1 MHLCYVDEAGN
12 GQTLDPARPDAPPVL
27 VVGGFTVPRNHVR
40 SLTWAFLDVKKH
52 YRPQLRNAE
61 QLSDVIQHEIKGA
74 DVRKNLRAGNH
85 GWRRAAMELIS
96 SLLDMLEAHEA
107 RVLARVW
114 IKEEGQAF
122 DESGVYPSSV
132 AALNETFQAQLA
144 HEHSRGMMVLDSRTK
159 VKNAP
164 NVHCVTTRKYRA
176 GGDVLRG
183 VIESPVFGHSDTHT
197 LLQVA
202 DLLVSSLLFPIA
214 CHAYLSDVSWNVHCD
229 DAYAPLREQ
238 FGHRL
243 KKLQFRY
250 QDPSRKWRGGIVVS
264 DRRTRQSS
272 SLMFGAPE
280 ASRTAASIPAQP
292 QGAHHQG
299 PVLPGAGQLGEVR
312 EFGEGRPSAV

>member
-1 MHLCYVDEAGN
+1 MHLCYIDEAGN

-27 VVGGFTVPRNHVR
+27 VVGGFTVPRAQVR

-61 QLSDVIQHEIKGA
+61 QLSEVIQHEIKGA

-85 GWRRAAMELIS
+85 NWRRAAMELAA
-96 SLLDMLEAHEA
+96 SLLEILEAHEA

-114 IKEEGQAF
+114 IKEEGLAF
-122 DESGVYPSSV
+122 DESGVYPASV

-176 GGDVLRG
+176 GGDSLRG
-183 VIESPVFGHSDTHT
+183 IIESPVFGHSDTHS
-197 LLQVA
+197 LLQLA

-214 CHAYLSDVSWNVHCD
+214 CHAYLNDVKWNVHCD
-229 DAYAPLREQ
+229 DAYEPLREE
-238 FGHRL
+238 FGARL
-243 KKLQFRY
+243 RKLQFRY
-250 QDPSRKWRGGIVVS
+250 QDAVGKWRGGIVVS
-264 DRRTRQSS
+264 DRRTQQSS
-272 SLMFGAPE
+272 SLMFGPAKTVTMPTTALPGQPGAPAPQRPE
-280 ASRTAASIPAQP
+280 AEPGT
-292 QGAHHQG
+292 G
-299 PVLPGAGQLGEVR
+299 LPLL
-312 EFGEGRPSAV
+312 S

>member
-1 MHLCYVDEAGN
+1 MHLCYIDEAGN

-27 VVGGFTVPRNHVR
+27 VVGGFTVPRAHVK

-52 YRPQLRNAE
+52 YRPQLRNAD
-61 QLSDVIQHEIKGA
+61 QLSDVIQHEIKGS

-85 GWRRAAMELIS
+85 SWRRAAMELIA
-96 SLLDMLEAHEA
+96 SLLDILEAHET

-114 IKEEGQAF
+114 IKEEGLAF
-122 DESGVYPSSV
+122 DESGVYPASV

-176 GGDVLRG
+176 GGDSLRG

-202 DLLVSSLLFPIA
+202 DLVVSSLLFPIA
-214 CHAYLSDVSWNVHCD
+214 CHAYMSDVTWNVHCD
-229 DAYAPLREQ
+229 DAYGPLREQ
-238 FGHRL
+238 FGQRL

-250 QDPSRKWRGGIVVS
+250 QDPGGKWRGGVVVS
-264 DRRTRQSS
+264 DRRTQQPSN
-272 SLMFGAPE
+272 LMFGTRKVPALP
-280 ASRTAASIPAQP
+280 SASIPSQ
-292 QGAHHQG
+292 QGMRYDDT
-299 PVLPGAGQLGEVR
+299 LPGAGAGAA
-312 EFGEGRPSAV
+312 EGLPSAP